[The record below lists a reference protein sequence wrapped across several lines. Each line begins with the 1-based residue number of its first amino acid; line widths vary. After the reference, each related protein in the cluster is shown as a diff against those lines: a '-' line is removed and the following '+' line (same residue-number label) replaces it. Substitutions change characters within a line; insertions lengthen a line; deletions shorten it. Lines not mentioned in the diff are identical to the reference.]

1 MFCPSCGSEYRD
13 EVSECIDC
21 HVPLVRELPMST
33 RRRRIAVFP
42 PRTSRR
48 PFLLELLGFVLTL
61 AGGLAAL
68 SALIVIFKAFVSE
81 PGPDFGPRI
90 SEILVKGAS
99 GFAALSIGYGIWKE
113 RAWGR
118 PALVALV
125 LLSTVAQRW
134 LEPPSAT
141 SLVSLVLTLAF
152 VSWYLYLW
160 PNVAD
165 YYRRLRKSGDFEEK
179 PPNPYEA
186 PGRQGVDAP

>member
-21 HVPLVRELPMST
+21 HGPLVRELPMST
-33 RRRRIAVFP
+33 RRRRIGIFP
-42 PRTSRR
+42 PRISRR
-48 PFLLELLGFVLTL
+48 PFLLELLGVVLTL

-68 SALIVIFKAFVSE
+68 NALIVIFRAFVSD
-81 PGPDFGPRI
+81 PGPGFGPRI
-90 SEILVKGAS
+90 SEILVKGVF
-99 GFAALSIGYGIWKE
+99 GLAALSIGYAIWKE

-125 LLSTVAQRW
+125 LLSTAAQSW
-134 LEPPSAT
+134 LEPPNAT
-141 SLVSLVLTLAF
+141 SLISLVLTLAF

-165 YYRRLRKSGDFEEK
+165 YYRRLRKSGDSEEK
-179 PPNPYEA
+179 PPNPGLA
-186 PGRQGVDAP
+186 ADA